1 MGSRTS
7 KDRVTIMSSGV
18 WYVFAQASSLGHLFT
33 TLQGLTPALF
43 WRHKHELLS
52 TSREDLSR
60 VVEGIVQQSKVG
72 QHGAAWRTHPTP
84 VTVTSGW
91 LFIGSVPDMPSDV
104 ASTLPGADG
113 PVSFVIVSANAP
125 LPQSDRDNGTELEE
139 TQKDPHILRLKL
151 AEGKKD
157 QLAFLQ
163 TVLPAATRFIK
174 ARLTRGEAICVC
186 CDTGKDASVGIVLT
200 ALQLFF
206 DDRGALLEPGAAGVW
221 SRFQCTARTFVHRG

>member
-1 MGSRTS
+1 M
-7 KDRVTIMSSGV
+7 
-18 WYVFAQASSLGHLFT
+18 
-33 TLQGLTPALF
+33 TPALF
-43 WRHKHELLS
+43 WKHKDELLS
-52 TSREDLSR
+52 TPREELSR
-60 VVEGIVQQSKVG
+60 VVEDIVQQSKAG
-72 QHGAAWRTHPTP
+72 QHGAAWKTHPTP
-84 VTVTSGW
+84 VTAASGW

-104 ASTLPGADG
+104 ANTLPDADS

-139 TQKDPHILRLKL
+139 LQKDPHILRLKL

-174 ARLTRGEAICVC
+174 ARLAHGDAICIC
-186 CDTGKDASVGIVLT
+186 CDTGKDASVGIALA

-206 DDRGALLEPGAAGVW
+206 DDRGALLETGAAGAWW
-221 SRFQCTARTFVHRG
+221 SWCSSHCIVRRG

>member
-1 MGSRTS
+1 M
-7 KDRVTIMSSGV
+7 
-18 WYVFAQASSLGHLFT
+18 
-33 TLQGLTPALF
+33 TPALF
-43 WRHKHELLS
+43 WKHKDELLS
-52 TSREDLSR
+52 TPREELSR
-60 VVEGIVQQSKVG
+60 VVEDIVQQSKAG
-72 QHGAAWRTHPTP
+72 QHGAAWKTHPTP
-84 VTVTSGW
+84 VTAASGW

-104 ASTLPGADG
+104 ANTLPDADS

-139 TQKDPHILRLKL
+139 LQKDPHILRLKL

-163 TVLPAATRFIK
+163 TVLPAAARFSK
-174 ARLTRGEAICVC
+174 ARLANGDAICVC
-186 CDTGKDASVGIVLT
+186 CDTGKDASVGIALA